1 MVSCLAR
8 LIIKYCTINLMSSF
22 EIWTGIY
29 LEQFGAGTTEN
40 HYNINLHRVHVPKHP
55 FLLDASKVIRMEQ
68 DIPSTSAIYIMV
80 AHHVQGV
87 VC

>member
-1 MVSCLAR
+1 MVSCLAT

-29 LEQFGAGTTEN
+29 GAGTTEN
-40 HYNINLHRVHVPKHP
+40 HYKINLHRVHVPKHP
-55 FLLDASKVIRMEQ
+55 FLLDARKVIRTEQ
-68 DIPSTSAIYIMV
+68 NIPNTSAIYIYIMV

-87 VC
+87 DR